1 MSSHN
6 RRAETACLAIMS
18 SYQALTVI
26 SRLSCILMLLHWG
39 VLLHR
44 SLTESMSIS
53 FKEATCKVTV
63 SLPRGGLHDV
73 SKLTKALALH
83 KDIFL
88 HNPVD

>member
-1 MSSHN
+1 M
-6 RRAETACLAIMS
+6 
-18 SYQALTVI
+18 
-26 SRLSCILMLLHWG
+26 SRLSCILMLYLHCG

-83 KDIFL
+83 KDIFS